1 MTDRTDDFRAADEAL
16 RLRLFDEPLPAEA
29 SPEAHADAFA
39 GDDDAIEGEGA
50 FEGELPDDLLALA
63 DRLASESRS
72 LAMTYPASSPERLP
86 IGEAALAPPSPV
98 EMIAPEA
105 EAAVGVRDEVSPS
118 RRRIFGVGT
127 AAAIG
132 FAAILGAAIY
142 SATVGGPRDS
152 VAEMTL
158 PEIEE
163 SGVDV
168 SPSLGSAASE
178 AGGVSVR
185 TVSLSLA
192 NDGDYRRLES
202 VLRDRS
208 EPEREA
214 MFDLLQEEGDSDE
227 TAVRISF

>member
-1 MTDRTDDFRAADEAL
+1 
-16 RLRLFDEPLPAEA
+16 
-29 SPEAHADAFA
+29 
-39 GDDDAIEGEGA
+39 
-50 FEGELPDDLLALA
+50 
-63 DRLASESRS
+63 
-72 LAMTYPASSPERLP
+72 
-86 IGEAALAPPSPV
+86 
-98 EMIAPEA
+98 
-105 EAAVGVRDEVSPS
+105 
-118 RRRIFGVGT
+118 
-127 AAAIG
+127 
-132 FAAILGAAIY
+132 
-142 SATVGGPRDS
+142 
-152 VAEMTL
+152 MTL

-185 TVSLSLA
+185 TVTLSLA
-192 NDGDYRRLES
+192 NDGDYRRMES